1 MKIGIQVAVAFIA
14 GILGCWF
21 FQAFLAETTEKN
33 PEIQSIHFSQDSM
46 LQPARRLGVEG
57 IQEQVSSTND
67 LNKQFIQAS
76 ATATPSVVFIKTT
89 VGRVQVGLFDWFFGG
104 GGSVQPS
111 ASTGSGV
118 IYSKDGYIITN
129 NHVIEDAEIIE
140 VVHEQ
145 KIYPAKLIGADPSS
159 DIALL
164 KIETNDLPAIKVS
177 SSMKVQVG
185 EWVLAVG
192 NPFNLN
198 STVTAGIVSA
208 KGRNLRLLKSDFP
221 IESFI
226 QTDAAINPGNS
237 GGALVNLDGELVGIN
252 TAIYSRTGSYS
263 GYGFAVPS
271 DIVVKVVN
279 DLIKYGEVQRV
290 FTGAEVSSIDV
301 SIAGKLGTNDLSGVV
316 VTFVQPS
323 SSAEKAGLQKG
334 DVIFEI
340 DGENVSGKGDFDEI
354 LSYNYPGDKIKLKYR
369 RGENTKETQLVLT
382 NREGT
387 TELLRREI
395 YNSEKLGASLEI
407 LSKVERQ
414 KFGTSN
420 GVRVVRLQNGLLRR
434 MNIGKGFIFTQIN
447 RNIIQTPQDLENI
460 LTQLRGRVVIEGIDS
475 NGSRGYYQF
484 FLQ

>member
-1 MKIGIQVAVAFIA
+1 MKIALQIIIAFVS

-21 FQAFLAETTEKN
+21 FQVFLTDVTEKN
-33 PEIQSIHFSQDSM
+33 TEIQAIHFSQDTM
-46 LQPARRLGVEG
+46 LQPSKRPIRSV
-57 IQEQVSSTND
+57 QESNQTQTTE

-89 VGRVQVGLFDWFFGG
+89 AGRVQVGLFDWFFGG

-111 ASTGSGV
+111 VSTGSGV

-140 VVHEQ
+140 VIHEQ

-164 KIETNDLPAIKVS
+164 KIETNDLPAIKVGS
-177 SSMKVQVG
+177 SIKVQVG

-271 DIVVKVVN
+271 DIVVRVVN

-301 SIAGKLGTNDLSGVV
+301 NIAGKLGTNDLSGVV
-316 VTFVQPS
+316 VTFVQPG
-323 SSAEKAGLQKG
+323 SSAEKSGLQEG
-334 DVIFEI
+334 DIIFEI
-340 DGENVSGKGDFDEI
+340 NGESISGKGDFDEI
-354 LSYNYPGDKIKLKYR
+354 LSYNYPGEKIKLKYR
-369 RGENTKETQLVLT
+369 RGDNLKETQLTLT

-387 TELLRREI
+387 TELLKREI
-395 YNSEKLGASLEI
+395 YNSEKLGASLEM

-414 KFGTSN
+414 KFGISN

-434 MNIGKGFIFTQIN
+434 MNIGKGFIFIQIN
-447 RNIIQTPQDLENI
+447 RNTIRTPQDLENI
-460 LTQLRGRVVIEGIDS
+460 LTQLRGRVIIEGIDS
-475 NGSRGYYQF
+475 SGSRVYYQF